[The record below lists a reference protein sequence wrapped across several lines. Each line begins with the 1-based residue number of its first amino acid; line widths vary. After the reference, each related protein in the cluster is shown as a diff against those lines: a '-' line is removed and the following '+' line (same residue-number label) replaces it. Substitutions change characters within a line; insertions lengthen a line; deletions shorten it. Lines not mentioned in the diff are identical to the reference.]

1 MIPSSSIAHMYV
13 KIIGEQS
20 LLAMAQGNLLGN
32 LERISKVRAH
42 TFIEHN
48 GQTEFGI
55 SRNFG
60 CDRYYSWE
68 DTIIDC
74 RNSPGLV
81 DSEVLTNFSE
91 DLSCYARFKKIKD
104 DLENRMEGLIDVCA
118 FHSILRGEDNMRY
131 NIKRAA
137 KIENFDII
145 RVGIRLSAHDDQDF
159 KRGLAFLRDW
169 ENPYKIKSYSGHV
182 LSS

>member
-20 LLAMAQGNLLGN
+20 LLSMAQNNLLGN

-42 TFIEHN
+42 TFIKHN
-48 GQTEFGI
+48 GQTEFGV

-60 CDRYYSWE
+60 SKRYYSWE

-74 RNSPGLV
+74 RNSPGIV
-81 DSEVLTNFSE
+81 DSEALDNFSE
-91 DLSCYARFKKIKD
+91 DLSCCARFKKIQD
-104 DLENRMEGLIDVCA
+104 DLENRMEGLIGVSA
-118 FHSILRGEDNMRY
+118 FHSVLRGADNMRY
-131 NIKRAA
+131 NIKRSS

-145 RVGIRLSAHDDQDF
+145 RVGIRLKACGEQDF
-159 KRGLAFLRDW
+159 KRGLSFLRDW
-169 ENPYKIKSYSGHV
+169 ENPYKIKSFSGSA

>member
-1 MIPSSSIAHMYV
+1 MIPSSNIAHMYV

-20 LLAMAQGNLLGN
+20 LLAMAQSNLLSN
-32 LERISKVRAH
+32 AERIGKIRTH
-42 TFIEHN
+42 TFLAHN

-74 RNSPGLV
+74 RNSPSIV
-81 DSEVLTNFSE
+81 DSDTLQDFCESLASG
-91 DLSCYARFKKIKD
+91 SRFESFKNDI
-104 DLENRMEGLIDVCA
+104 ENRMDNLIKVTP
-118 FHSILRGEDNMRY
+118 FHSVLRGEDNMRY

-137 KIENFDII
+137 KVEDFDII
-145 RVGIRLSAHDDQDF
+145 RVSLHLHASCEQDF
-159 KRGLAFLRDW
+159 QRGLDCLRDW
-169 ENPYKIKSYSGHV
+169 ENPYKIKSYAGHA

>member
-1 MIPSSSIAHMYV
+1 MIPSSNMAQMYV

-20 LLAMAQGNLLGN
+20 LLAMAQNNLLSN
-32 LERISKVRAH
+32 LERIGKVRTH

-55 SRNFG
+55 SRNIG
-60 CDRYYSWE
+60 CERYYSWE

-81 DSEVLTNFSE
+81 DSDVLQNFSE
-91 DLSCYARFKKIKD
+91 SLASNSKFENFKE
-104 DLENRMEGLIDVCA
+104 DLEDRVNGLIAIMPFYSV
-118 FHSILRGEDNMRY
+118 LRGKDNMRY
-131 NIKRAA
+131 NIKRAD
-137 KIENFDII
+137 KVEDFDII
-145 RVGIRLSAHDDQDF
+145 RVGIRLNAPCDQDF
-159 KRGLAFLRDW
+159 KRGLECLRDW
-169 ENPYKIKSYSGHV
+169 SNPYKFKGPAVRV